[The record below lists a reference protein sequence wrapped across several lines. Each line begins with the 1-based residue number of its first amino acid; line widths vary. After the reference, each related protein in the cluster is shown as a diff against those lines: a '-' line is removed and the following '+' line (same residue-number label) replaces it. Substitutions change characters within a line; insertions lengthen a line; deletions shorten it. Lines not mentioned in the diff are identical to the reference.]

1 MWFLTLFT
9 VSLGYRKENLMS
21 DVSPQQSSPY
31 SEPAP
36 VPSNVPQS
44 GGAVKLLIGLAVG
57 AVLVVLLCGGLF
69 IALLIPAVGGARA
82 AAERVSRENKMK
94 QVGLALHNYHTKY
107 KQLPCT
113 LTTDD
118 NGKVVST
125 WRIAAAPC
133 FEGMNPASGWTPE
146 TAPSEAPFG
155 LLPIDPVTPDET
167 NVFAI
172 VSPNG
177 MFSPVPNKVVRFAE
191 VSDGLANTVMAVK
204 IPARLVD
211 WRSTNELT
219 PDEAFNAIQL
229 MEEKDV
235 GIWLMGDGSSKA
247 IELPLDRKTFD
258 AMITRDGGESQVA
271 P

>member
-1 MWFLTLFT
+1 
-9 VSLGYRKENLMS
+9 MS
-21 DVSPQQSSPY
+21 DPTPQQPSPY

-36 VPSNVPQS
+36 VPSNVPRA
-44 GGAVKLLIGLAVG
+44 GRATKLLIGLAVG
-57 AVLVVLLCGGLF
+57 TLLVVLLCGGLF

-82 AAERVSRENKMK
+82 AAERMSRMNQMK
-94 QVGLALHNYHTKY
+94 QVGRALHSYHAKY
-107 KQLPCT
+107 NQLPCAV
-113 LTTDD
+113 TTDD

-125 WRIAAAPC
+125 WRIAAAPW
-133 FEGMNPASGWTPE
+133 FEDMDSARTWTTE
-146 TAPSEAPFG
+146 TAPSVAPLG
-155 LLPIDPVTPDET
+155 LLPIDPAKPSET

-177 MFSPVPNKVVRFAE
+177 MFSSVPNKVVCFSD
-191 VSDGLANTVMAVK
+191 VSDGLGNTVMAVK

-211 WRSTNELT
+211 WRSTKELT
-219 PDEAFNAIQL
+219 PDEAFNAIQR

-235 GIWLMGDGSSKA
+235 GIWLMGDGSTKA

-258 AMITRDGGESQVA
+258 AMITRDGGELQVA

>member
-9 VSLGYRKENLMS
+9 VSVGYRKENFMS
-21 DVSPQQSSPY
+21 DLSPQQPSPY

-44 GGAVKLLIGLAVG
+44 GRAAKLLIGLAVG

-82 AAERVSRENKMK
+82 AAERVSRMNQMK
-94 QVGLALHNYHTKY
+94 QVGLALHNYHAKY

-125 WRIAAAPC
+125 WRIAVAPF
-133 FEGMNPASGWTPE
+133 FEGMSPASVWTPE
-146 TAPSEAPFG
+146 TAPSEAPWG
-155 LLPIDPVTPDET
+155 LLPIHPVTPGET

-177 MFSPVPNKVVRFAE
+177 MFSPVPNKVVRFSD

-229 MEEKDV
+229 MEQRDV
-235 GIWLMGDGSSKA
+235 GIWLMGDGFSKA

-258 AMITRDGGESQVA
+258 AMITRDGGELQLA